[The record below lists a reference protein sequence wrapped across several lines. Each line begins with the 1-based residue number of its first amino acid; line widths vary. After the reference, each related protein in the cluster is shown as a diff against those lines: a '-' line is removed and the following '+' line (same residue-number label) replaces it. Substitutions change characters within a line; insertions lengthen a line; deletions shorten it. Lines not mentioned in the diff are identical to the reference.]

1 MRISTIVAVFR
12 GMSSQPDSVGGRNSV
27 VADATMRSEA
37 RKIRLLTSAAA
48 GRLARRVENLRYGRL
63 KICATVLI
71 GAALPFVAR
80 AQHKL
85 STAQEGQSY
94 IAPASDEGELAIKRI
109 KPAAGLKVD
118 LWAAEPMLAN
128 PVAFCFDE
136 KGRAYVCETFR
147 LGAGVDDIRGIMDW
161 LNEELASRS
170 PDERMA
176 EMKRHLGDRFATY
189 SDNSER
195 ISLLEDR
202 SGQGRADHATVFAQ
216 HFNTPLEGIGAGV
229 LARGGQVWYANI
241 PNLWLLRD
249 TNGDGVADVR
259 QSLHYG
265 FGVRVGFLG
274 HDLHGLHFGPDG
286 KLYFSSGDRGS
297 SIKVA
302 DGRMVGE
309 PDTGCVFRCN
319 PDGSDLEVFAYGL
332 RNPQDLVFD
341 QYGNL
346 FTGDN
351 NSDSGDKARWVYVVE
366 GSDNGWR
373 VGYQFME
380 NPYSRGPFN
389 AERLWY
395 PPFDGQAAYIVPPV
409 ANIAD
414 GPSGVAYFPG
424 TGLPSKYKDHFFLV
438 DFRGG
443 PANSGVHTFSL
454 EPKGAGFELV
464 NREHFVWN
472 ILATDAK
479 FGVDG
484 GLYVSDWVEGWNL
497 TGKGRL
503 YRVHDTA
510 LDNDPLVLETKR
522 LLAERMGKR
531 SLKEL
536 AHFLEHADMRV
547 RQAVQFELADRG
559 LEAVPTLITVA
570 RQNKNLLARLHSI
583 WGIGQ
588 VSSSYTERG
597 LPTQMKEGLDLLIKL
612 LSDPEPEV
620 RAQAANVLGQRRYSK
635 AFTKLQD
642 SFKDQSPRVRFFA
655 AMSLGKLE
663 RVEALPALFDL
674 LKENGDND
682 PYIRHAG
689 VMGLSRIGD
698 VEALLAEAHNPSNAV
713 RMGVLLA
720 LRRLQRPELA
730 LFLQDP
736 NPALVLEAA
745 RAVNDEPINGG
756 MQELARLIDS
766 PAMNRFLEGARL
778 VPDSVPKEAARGL
791 GLEALL
797 RRVLNA
803 NFHFGTPGTAQ
814 ALATFA
820 ARSDAP
826 ENMRVEALE
835 ELGDWEHPAGID
847 RVVGLWRPVAA
858 VRHLE
863 TAAAALEPKVAE
875 LLPSAPEGVQIA
887 TLRCVKRLRITGA
900 SDLLS
905 ATLANTKVPGKVRAE
920 ALDTIAG
927 LDLPRLEQ
935 ALEVAR
941 NDGDEEVRK
950 AATRLEGKLT
960 TGNAVYRIAA
970 TLEKGSIGEKQNAL
984 AALGT
989 LPGAS
994 ADELIEQWLDRLQT
1008 GTMPKE
1014 LQLEVLEAAGKRTA
1028 SSVKEKLAAYEATH
1042 AKGDPLADYEPA
1054 LFGGT
1059 AAEGKKVFFE
1069 KPEAQCV
1076 RCHRVNGQGGD
1087 VGPDLS
1093 HIGSQKDRRYLLES
1107 IVLPNKQIAPGFE
1120 SVMVLLKDG
1129 DSQAGVLK
1137 SETADMLV
1145 LNSADSGVVTLKKA
1159 DIKSRR
1165 AALSPMPEGMGQIL
1179 SKQDLRNLVEF
1190 LSSLK

>member
-1 MRISTIVAVFR
+1 MFISSPRTVCSRRGTNALRISLKLCWCA
-12 GMSSQPDSVGGRNSV
+12 
-27 VADATMRSEA
+27 ATGFPLVS
-37 RKIRLLTSAAA
+37 
-48 GRLARRVENLRYGRL
+48 G
-63 KICATVLI
+63 
-71 GAALPFVAR
+71 

-85 STAQEGQSY
+85 STSQAGQPY
-94 IAPASDEGELAIKRI
+94 LAPASDEGQLAIKRI
-109 KPAAGLKVD
+109 KAAPGLKVD

-176 EMKRHLGDRFATY
+176 EMKRHLGERFATY
-189 SDNSER
+189 SDHSEQIR
-195 ISLLEDR
+195 LLEDR

-216 HFNTPLEGIGAGV
+216 DFNSPLEGIAAGV
-229 LARGGQVWYANI
+229 LARGGKVWYANM

-249 TNGDGVADVR
+249 TNSDGVADVR
-259 QSLHYG
+259 RSLHYG

-286 KLYFSSGDRGS
+286 KIYFSSGDRGS
-297 SIKVA
+297 NIKVA

-319 PDGSDLEVFAYGL
+319 PDGSELEVFAYGL

-341 QYGNL
+341 DFGNL

-351 NSDSGDKARWVYVVE
+351 NSDSGDKARWAYLVE

-395 PPFDGQAAYIVPPV
+395 PPFEGQAAYIVPPV

-424 TGLPSKYKDHFFLV
+424 TGLSAKYKDHFFLV

-443 PANSGVHTFSL
+443 PANSGVHTFTL
-454 EPKGAGFELV
+454 QPKGAGFELV
-464 NREHFVWN
+464 NREHFLWN

-503 YRVHDTA
+503 YRVHDPT
-510 LDNDPLVLETKR
+510 LDADPLVLETKR
-522 LLAERMGKR
+522 LLANGMGNN
-531 SLKEL
+531 SLREL
-536 AHFLEHADMRV
+536 ARFLEHPDIRV
-547 RQAVQFELADRG
+547 RQAAQFELADRG
-559 LEAVPTLITVA
+559 LESVPTLTAVA
-570 RQNKNLLARLHSI
+570 RRDANLLARLHGI
-583 WGIGQ
+583 WGLGQ
-588 VSSSYTERG
+588 VSANYTERG
-597 LPTQMKEGLDLLIKL
+597 LPAQLVGGMDLLVKL
-612 LSDPEPEV
+612 LSDPETEV
-620 RAQAANVLGQRRYSK
+620 RAQAAKVLGDTRYSK
-635 AFTKLQD
+635 AFTKLED
-642 SFKDQSPRVRFFA
+642 SLADQSPRVQFFA
-655 AMSLGKLE
+655 SIGLGKLG
-663 RVEALPALFDL
+663 RVEAMPALFAL
-674 LKENGDND
+674 LKQNADSD

-689 VMGLSRIGD
+689 VMGLSMIGD
-698 VEALLAEAHNPSNAV
+698 VDALLTEAHNPSASV

-720 LRRLQRPELA
+720 LRRLQRPEIDS
-730 LFLQDP
+730 FLQDES
-736 NPALVLEAA
+736 PALVLEAA
-745 RAVNDEPINGG
+745 RAINDEPINGA
-756 MQELARLIDS
+756 MQELAALLDS
-766 PAMNRFLEGARL
+766 PAVNRFLAGAPL

-797 RRVLNA
+797 RRILNA
-803 NFHFGTPGTAQ
+803 NFHFGTTNTAK

-820 ARSDAP
+820 SRPDAP
-826 ENMRVEALE
+826 NNMRVEALE
-835 ELGDWEHPAGID
+835 ELADWEHPAGID
-847 RVVGLWRPVAA
+847 RVIGLWRPVPA
-858 VRHLE
+858 VRHRE
-863 TAAAALEPKVAE
+863 TAADVVEPKLAE
-875 LLPSAPEGVQIA
+875 LLSGAPEQVQVA
-887 TLRCVKRLRITGA
+887 ALRCVSRLKITTA
-900 SDLLS
+900 APLLS
-905 ATLANTKVPGKVRAE
+905 EILANTRLSSKVRAE
-920 ALDTIAG
+920 ALSTIAA
-927 LDLPRLEQ
+927 LDLPNLEQ
-935 ALEVAR
+935 ALDIAR
-941 NDGDEEVRK
+941 KDENEDVRM
-950 AATRLEGKLT
+950 AATRLEGKLPT
-960 TGNAVYRIAA
+960 ANAVNRMAA
-970 TLEKGSIGEKQNAL
+970 ILENGTIGERQTAM
-984 AALGT
+984 ATLGT
-989 LPGAS
+989 LPGSS
-994 ADELIEQWLDRLQT
+994 ADELINHWLDRLQT
-1008 GTMPKE
+1008 GNMPKE
-1014 LQLEVLEAAGKRTA
+1014 LRLEVLEAAGKRTSNA
-1028 SSVKEKLAAYEATH
+1028 VKQKLAAYEATCS
-1042 AKGDPLADYEPA
+1042 KDDPLAPYEAA

-1059 AAEGKKVFFE
+1059 AAEGKRVFYE

-1076 RCHRVNGQGGD
+1076 RCHRINGQGGD

-1093 HIGSQKDRRYLLES
+1093 HVASQKDRRYLLES
-1107 IVLPNKQIAPGFE
+1107 VVLPNKQIAQGFD
-1120 SVMVLLKDG
+1120 SVMVMLKDG

-1137 SETADMLV
+1137 TETADTLV

-1165 AALSPMPEGMGQIL
+1165 AALSPMPEGLGQIL